1 MDQTLYGNEES
12 RGAVIHKQ
20 SAMKVIFIALTLVLR
35 LCSRAKGSSA
45 PSSLE
50 TALKDLREL
59 MKMESKLTKSSD
71 HRLNLRSVSPTKAK
85 NKSDHRADN
94 QILEEKTLEKS

>member
-1 MDQTLYGNEES
+1 MSKKNKIYFQLDQTLYGNEES

-20 SAMKVIFIALTLVLR
+20 SAMKVIFVALTLLLR
-35 LCSRAKGSSA
+35 LCSRGKGSSA

-59 MKMESKLTKSSD
+59 MKMEIKLTKRSSD
-71 HRLNLRSVSPTKAK
+71 HRAE
-85 NKSDHRADN
+85 N
-94 QILEEKTLEKS
+94 QIPEEKTLKKS

>member
-1 MDQTLYGNEES
+1 
-12 RGAVIHKQ
+12 
-20 SAMKVIFIALTLVLR
+20 MKVIFIALTLVLR
-35 LCSRAKGSSA
+35 LCSRGKGSSA

-85 NKSDHRADN
+85 NKSDHRAEN
-94 QILEEKTLEKS
+94 QIPEEKTLEKS

>member
-20 SAMKVIFIALTLVLR
+20 SAMKVIFIAVTLVMR
-35 LCSRAKGSSA
+35 MCSRAKGSSA

-59 MKMESKLTKSSD
+59 MKMESKLTK
-71 HRLNLRSVSPTKAK
+71 P
-85 NKSDHRADN
+85 SDHRAEN
-94 QILEEKTLEKS
+94 QIPEEKTLEKS